1 MSTVESLSHFA
12 PEIVLLVGAV
22 GVLFSDLLFRDK
34 QLIGYSALGVILV
47 SLILIKAP
55 SEPLSLFGDFFLL
68 DRLTQ
73 IFRVAALV
81 IVGIAILLS
90 LVYSPLSK
98 LYMGE
103 YYSLL
108 LFSAFGLILMSAAA
122 NLLMIFLAIEFVSL
136 ISYILVGFLKADK
149 FSKEASLKY
158 LLFGSV
164 CSAFMLYG
172 MSLLYGPTDDLATL
186 RRGWGIPTAT
196 DIALAWLV
204 ARTVFGKGH
213 PAINFLLL
221 LAVAD
226 DAIGLAI
233 IAIFYGDPHIPVRPE
248 FLLLILLGM
257 ATAYGMR
264 RAGLKSWI
272 PYIGI
277 CGTLS
282 WFGLSLAHLHPALAL
297 VFIVPFLP
305 GPRRDIGLF
314 AGEDEI
320 DRMGEAL
327 ADDLQMEHSTLYQ
340 FEHQLKLFVDLGLFF
355 FAFTNAGVVFA
366 SIGTMTWLILGSL
379 VIGKTLGVTL
389 LGLLAVKLGFPLP
402 ARMGFR
408 ELVMAGFVAALGLT
422 VALFVAGAAFTDPTL
437 LGQAK
442 MGALFSG
449 FVGLAAILLGRSLGM
464 SRNAEDDAAGEA
476 AATPAS

>member
-1 MSTVESLSHFA
+1 L
-12 PEIVLLVGAV
+12 IV
-22 GVLFSDLLFRDK
+22 
-34 QLIGYSALGVILV
+34 
-47 SLILIKAP
+47 
-55 SEPLSLFGDFFLL
+55 SEPTKRGFVNILQEFSLPLLSGVVVAMIWANLDHASYEHVIHWVPVADFEVFGHLVTHHWIVNDIFMVFF
-68 DRLTQ
+68 
-73 IFRVAALV
+73 F
-81 IVGIAILLS
+81 GIAAKEITESCLPGGNLNPIAKSINPLLAT
-90 LVYSPLSK
+90 LGGV
-98 LYMGE
+98 
-103 YYSLL
+103 
-108 LFSAFGLILMSAAA
+108 
-122 NLLMIFLAIEFVSL
+122 
-136 ISYILVGFLKADK
+136 VGP
-149 FSKEASLKY
+149 
-158 LLFGSV
+158 V
-164 CSAFMLYG
+164 CVFFIG
-172 MSLLYGPTDDLATL
+172 MSFLYGPGDDLTTL

-233 IAIFYGDPHIPVRPE
+233 IAIFYGDPHLPTRPE
-248 FLLLILLGM
+248 FLLLIVLGM
-257 ATAYGMR
+257 AIAYGMR

-272 PYIGI
+272 PYIAV
-277 CGTLS
+277 CGPLS
-282 WFGLSLAHLHPALAL
+282 WLGLSLAHLHPALAL

-314 AGEDEI
+314 VDADEI
-320 DRMGEAL
+320 DRMGDAL
-327 ADDLQMEHSTLYQ
+327 AQDLHMEHSPLHQ
-340 FEHQLKLFVDLGLFF
+340 FEHQMKLFVDLGLFF

-366 SIGTMTWLILGSL
+366 AIGSMTWLILGSL

-389 LGLLAVKLGFPLP
+389 LGLLAAKIGFPLP
-402 ARMGFR
+402 ARMGVR

-464 SRNAEDDAAGEA
+464 NRREVEAESASEV
-476 AATPAS
+476 AATSTS

>member
-1 MSTVESLSHFA
+1 V
-12 PEIVLLVGAV
+12 
-22 GVLFSDLLFRDK
+22 
-34 QLIGYSALGVILV
+34 
-47 SLILIKAP
+47 
-55 SEPLSLFGDFFLL
+55 SEPTKRNFINILQEFSLPLLSGVVVAMIWANLDHESYEHVIHWVPIAGLEVFGHLVTHHWIVNDIFMVFF
-68 DRLTQ
+68 
-73 IFRVAALV
+73 F
-81 IVGIAILLS
+81 GIAAKEITESCLPGGSLNPISKSINPLLAT
-90 LVYSPLSK
+90 LGGVVGPV
-98 LYMGE
+98 
-103 YYSLL
+103 
-108 LFSAFGLILMSAAA
+108 LIFF
-122 NLLMIFLAIEFVSL
+122 I
-136 ISYILVGFLKADK
+136 
-149 FSKEASLKY
+149 
-158 LLFGSV
+158 
-164 CSAFMLYG
+164 G
-172 MSLLYGPTDDLATL
+172 MSFLYGPTDDLETL

-233 IAIFYGDPHIPVRPE
+233 IAIFYGDPNLPVRPE

-257 ATAYGMR
+257 AAAYGMR

-277 CGTLS
+277 CGPLS

-314 AGEDEI
+314 SEEDEI

-327 ADDLQMEHSTLYQ
+327 ADDLHMEHSTLHQ

-355 FAFTNAGVVFA
+355 FAFTNAGVVLA

-464 SRNAEDDAAGEA
+464 SRQTDDEAEGKAEA
-476 AATPAS
+476 TSAS